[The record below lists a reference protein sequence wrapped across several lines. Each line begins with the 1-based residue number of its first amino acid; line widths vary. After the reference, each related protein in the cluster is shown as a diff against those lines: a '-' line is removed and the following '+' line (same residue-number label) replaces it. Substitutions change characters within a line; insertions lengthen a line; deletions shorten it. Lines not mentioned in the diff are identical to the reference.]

1 MLFYDDN
8 MKSENIE
15 LSDIENYMEESL
27 KHKDFIVY
35 YQPKYNVSKNKII
48 GLEALIRWIHP
59 KRGILFRIVL

>member
-1 MLFYDDN
+1 MLNKANVARKKISDNYNVLCSFYDDN

-35 YQPKYNVSKNKII
+35 YHRNTM
-48 GLEALIRWIHP
+48 LD
-59 KRGILFRIVL
+59 RIK